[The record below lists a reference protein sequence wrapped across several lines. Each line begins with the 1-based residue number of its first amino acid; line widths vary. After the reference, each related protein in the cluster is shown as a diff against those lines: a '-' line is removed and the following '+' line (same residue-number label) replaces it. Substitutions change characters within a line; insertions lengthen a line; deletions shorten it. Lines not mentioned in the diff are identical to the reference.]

1 MIIRTNIVILPTEN
15 KNMQDRLSCNR
26 NTKEEATSGKKM
38 KKTLLSAA
46 LACAAILSANA
57 GGMLTNTNQSVSFLR
72 NPARDGA
79 IGIDGVYSNPAGV
92 AMMGEGKWLS
102 VNWQAAW
109 QTRTIQT
116 TNPVFELS
124 KDFNGQPQ
132 EYEGKASAPF
142 VPSVQAVWNKGRWS
156 WQFNFSVTGGGGKCE
171 FANGLGS
178 FEGAVGQIA
187 AGLLQFGSKAG
198 LPSAM
203 VTSGYDCNS
212 YMQGKQYYFGFT
224 LGTAYKVTDNFSV
237 YGGIRILYGSASYK
251 AKIDNIR
258 VITAANPDGVDF
270 GQYYDYIKTYITGAA
285 TQYEQAIATY
295 ARAGQEVPV
304 DIINGYTSVRK
315 LQAVESYREGVNLQ
329 SDQSGVGFAP
339 ILGADLKLNKFNFA
353 VKYEFRTKMNMENK
367 STVKEAHAIDAVNQF
382 RDGTSIREDQPSLLS
397 FGVQYSPIDQ
407 VRISAGY
414 HHFYD
419 KAAKKTYYK
428 MNEVG
433 VSTRYDN
440 KNDMLK
446 SGTNEYLGGAE
457 WDVTK
462 KLTVSGGFQ
471 ITRYGNTDEY
481 INDISFV
488 VNSWSYGLGLK
499 YQITDKVAVNAAYF
513 KTCYDDYT
521 TKVDETGIQNSFT
534 RSNRVGAIGID
545 IAF

>member
-1 MIIRTNIVILPTEN
+1 MT
-15 KNMQDRLSCNR
+15 
-26 NTKEEATSGKKM
+26 
-38 KKTLLSAA
+38 KKTIITVA
-46 LACAAILSANA
+46 LAAATFTSSHA
-57 GGMLTNTNQSVSFLR
+57 GGILTNTNQSVAFLR
-72 NPARDGA
+72 NPAREGA
-79 IGIDGVYSNPAGV
+79 IAIDGVYSNPAGV
-92 AMMGEGKWLS
+92 ALLGEGKYVS
-102 VNWQAAW
+102 INWQAAW

-116 TNPVFELS
+116 TNPVFQLS
-124 KDFNGQPQ
+124 KDFDGQPQ
-132 EYEGKASAPF
+132 TYEGKASAPF
-142 VPSVQAVWNKGRWS
+142 VPSVQAAYNTGKWS
-156 WQFNFSVTGGGGKCE
+156 FQFNFSVTGGGGKCE

-187 AGLLQFGSKAG
+187 AGLRQFGVG
-198 LPSAM
+198 LQAQGYPFPDAM
-203 VTSGYDCNS
+203 LTSGYDCSS
-212 YMQGKQYYFGFT
+212 YMQGKQFYFGFT
-224 LGTAYKVTDNFSV
+224 MGAAYKVTDNFSV
-237 YGGIRILYGSASYK
+237 YGGLRVLYGSATYK
-251 AKIDNIR
+251 AKIDNIK
-258 VITAANPDGVDF
+258 VITAATPQGVDF
-270 GQYYDYIKTYITGAA
+270 GQYYDQIKPYINGVA
-285 TQYEQAIATY
+285 QNYETAIAGYT
-295 ARAGQEVPV
+295 AAGVAIPQN
-304 DIINGYTSVRK
+304 IIDGYTSIKK

-339 ILGADLKLNKFNFA
+339 ILGADLKLDKFNFA

-367 STVKEAHAIDAVNQF
+367 STVKEAHAIDAVNVF
-382 RDGTSIREDQPSLLS
+382 RDGTSIREDQPSLLA
-397 FGVQYSPIDQ
+397 FGVQYSPVEC
-407 VRISAGY
+407 VRVNAGY

-428 MNEVG
+428 MNEAG

-481 INDISFV
+481 INDISYV
-488 VNSWSYGLGLK
+488 VDSWSYGLGLK

-521 TKVDETGIQNSFT
+521 TNMDATGVQNNFT

-545 IAF
+545 INF

>member
-15 KNMQDRLSCNR
+15 KNVQDRLPCNR
-26 NTKEEATSGKKM
+26 NTKEKATSGKKM

-187 AGLLQFGSKAG
+187 AGLRQFGLKAG
-198 LPSAM
+198 LSSAM

-270 GQYYDYIKTYITGAA
+270 GQYYDQIKPYITGAA

-295 ARAGQEVPV
+295 ARAGQKVPA

-315 LQAVESYREGVNLQ
+315 LQAVEAYREGVNLQ

-339 ILGADLKLNKFNFA
+339 ILGADLRLNKFNFA

-407 VRISAGY
+407 VRINAGY

>member
-1 MIIRTNIVILPTEN
+1 MT
-15 KNMQDRLSCNR
+15 
-26 NTKEEATSGKKM
+26 
-38 KKTLLSAA
+38 KKTIITVA
-46 LACAAILSANA
+46 LAAATFTSSHA
-57 GGMLTNTNQSVSFLR
+57 GGILTNTNQSVAFLR
-72 NPARDGA
+72 NPAREGA
-79 IGIDGVYSNPAGV
+79 IAIDGVYSNPAGV
-92 AMMGEGKWLS
+92 ALLGEGKYVS
-102 VNWQAAW
+102 INWQAAW

-116 TNPVFELS
+116 TNPVFQLS
-124 KDFNGQPQ
+124 KDFDGQPQ
-132 EYEGKASAPF
+132 TYEGKASAPF
-142 VPSVQAVWNKGRWS
+142 VPSVQAAYNTGKWS
-156 WQFNFSVTGGGGKCE
+156 FQFNFSVTGGGGKCE

-187 AGLLQFGSKAG
+187 AGLRQFGVG
-198 LPSAM
+198 LQAQGYPFPDAM
-203 VTSGYDCNS
+203 LTSGYDCSS
-212 YMQGKQYYFGFT
+212 YMQGKQFYFGFT
-224 LGTAYKVTDNFSV
+224 MGAAYKVTDNFSV
-237 YGGIRILYGSASYK
+237 YGGLRVLYGSATYK
-251 AKIDNIR
+251 AKIDNIK
-258 VITAANPDGVDF
+258 VITAATPQGVDF
-270 GQYYDYIKTYITGAA
+270 GQYYDQIKPYITGVA
-285 TQYEQAIATY
+285 QNYETAIAGYT
-295 ARAGQEVPV
+295 AAGVAVPQN
-304 DIINGYTSVRK
+304 IIDGYTSIKK

-339 ILGADLKLNKFNFA
+339 ILGADLKLDKFNFA

-367 STVKEAHAIDAVNQF
+367 STVKEAHAIDAVNVF
-382 RDGTSIREDQPSLLS
+382 RDGTSIREDQPSLLA
-397 FGVQYSPIDQ
+397 FGVQYSPVEC
-407 VRISAGY
+407 VRVNAGY

-428 MNEVG
+428 MNEAG

-481 INDISFV
+481 INDISYV
-488 VNSWSYGLGLK
+488 VDSWSYGLGLK

-521 TKVDETGIQNSFT
+521 TNMDATGVQNNFT

-545 IAF
+545 INF